1 MADQNVIAL
10 TPVVAGAKVLSANDI
25 NSMIDADGSWEYG
38 NSVAGDNWN
47 KAIFDVFKSGTTN
60 EVELAATYDYF
71 VREKDMLQKNTI
83 IPDWKEMLASPT
95 MQDSILH

>member
-47 KAIFDVFKSGTTN
+47 KAIF
-60 EVELAATYDYF
+60 
-71 VREKDMLQKNTI
+71 
-83 IPDWKEMLASPT
+83 
-95 MQDSILH
+95 